1 MQDQRRVGTR
11 AFDVRKGEVLCVQD
25 RDKWNANTDTV
36 DSLALAWR
44 GAACGAAGPVPPCIA
59 SSPRHKKRI
68 NRCPSHRGR
77 VKVPGGMSLSDLNDQ
92 HESPS
97 TLQPSPSLADTSC
110 FSQPCTIAITTRPVT
125 TVHRDK
131 HFVLSTV
138 RFLDAQNLVR
148 NSRVA
153 PSPSC
158 CPQVY
163 AGLFTS
169 AGVDFGEE

>member
-131 HFVLSTV
+131 HFVLSIHTRQYFLLNTRQTGSCAALPLLSLAADPQLTV
-138 RFLDAQNLVR
+138 I
-148 NSRVA
+148 
-153 PSPSC
+153 
-158 CPQVY
+158 
-163 AGLFTS
+163 G
-169 AGVDFGEE
+169 